1 MLLNK
6 FLPKTDFK
14 SYDDFLENF
23 ELNIPDNFN
32 FAFDVVDYIADRE
45 PERKALIWTDGDI
58 DKVITFKE
66 LKEYSNK
73 VANFFKN
80 IGVKKGDKVMLIL
93 KRKYQFWYVIMA
105 LHKIGA
111 IAIPATHLLTEKDI
125 VYRIEAAGI
134 ETILSIN
141 ESPIIDSIENSIKK
155 IGIVKNKIVLKDHR
169 EGFITFDKEVDK
181 CSPLF
186 NRGVG
191 SDNCGGKDPMI
202 LYFTSGTTGLPK
214 MALHNYNYP
223 LGHIITARYWHNI
236 EDGDIHLTVSDTGW
250 AKSLWGKLYGQWIC
264 GGIVFVYDYENFVPS
279 KMLKMITKYQVSTFC
294 APPTIYRYLIKEDFS
309 KYDLSKLKYVT
320 TAGEA
325 LNPEIFD
332 QFKVKTGLKLYEA
345 FGQTELTLL
354 LGTFYFMEPRPGA
367 MGRPSPQY
375 DVDIID
381 ENGASCEIGKTGE
394 IVVRTDKKTPPGIFL
409 GYYRDQELTDSVWNN
424 NIYHTGDLAW
434 CDEDGFYW
442 FVGRIDDII
451 KSSGYR
457 IGPFEIESVL
467 LEHPSVLECAV
478 TGIPDDLRGQVVK
491 ATVVLSNG
499 YSPSEDLIKELQDF
513 VKNMTAPYKYPR
525 IIEFVKELPKTI
537 SGKIRRVEIREHD
550 DKS

>member
-264 GGIVFVYDYENFVPS
+264 GGIVFVYDYENFVPT
-279 KMLKMITKYQVSTFC
+279 KMLRMITKYKVSTFC

-367 MGRPSPQY
+367 MGKPSPQY

-381 ENGASCEIGKTGE
+381 ENGTSCEIGKTGE

-409 GYYRDQELTDSVWNN
+409 GYYKDQELTDSVWNN